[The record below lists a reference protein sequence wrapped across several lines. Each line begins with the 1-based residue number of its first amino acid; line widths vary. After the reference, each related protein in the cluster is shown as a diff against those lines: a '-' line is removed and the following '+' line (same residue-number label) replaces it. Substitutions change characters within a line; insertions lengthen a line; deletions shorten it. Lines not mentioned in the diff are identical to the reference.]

1 MVGLS
6 GIAYYI
12 LSTDIQREEFRMNTA
27 EELKIGFIGF
37 GNMAGAIAEGLINSG
52 FAAENCY
59 AAAGHFDRLKE
70 KCEKM
75 GGINPVEDISDL
87 IDASDIIFI
96 AVKPAKIKEVIT
108 PVRAQLSLSGKV
120 IVSVVWGY
128 NYDRYFDEEVLVK
141 GTHVICSCPNTP
153 VAINKGIFVVENK
166 NSLSEEEFE
175 TVNELLG
182 RISLVITVETKLLG
196 ISGTVCGCGPAF
208 TDMFIESL
216 SDAAVMY
223 GIPRKTAYQ
232 MVSRMIEGTSAL
244 QLHSGKHPGEMKDE
258 VCSPGGSTIKG
269 VAALEEHGFRGAVID
284 AVKAIQG

>member
-1 MVGLS
+1 
-6 GIAYYI
+6 
-12 LSTDIQREEFRMNTA
+12 MNNT
-27 EELKIGFIGF
+27 EVLKVGFIGF

-52 FAAENCY
+52 FAAVNMY
-59 AAAGHFDRLKE
+59 AAAGHFDKLQE
-70 KCEKM
+70 KCKEM
-75 GGINPVEDISDL
+75 GGINPVEDVSKIVDV
-87 IDASDIIFI
+87 SDIIFI
-96 AVKPAKIKEVIT
+96 AVKPGKVKEVIT
-108 PVRAQLSLSGKV
+108 PVRAQLSLNGKV

-128 NYDRYFDEEVLVK
+128 NYDRYFDEEILVA

-166 NSLSEEEFE
+166 HSLSEEEFE
-175 TVNELLG
+175 IINELLG
-182 RISLVITVETKLLG
+182 KISLVIPVETKLLG

-208 TDMFIESL
+208 TDMFTESL

-223 GIPRKTAYQ
+223 GIPRKTAYR

-244 QLHSGKHPGEMKDE
+244 QLHCGKHPGEMKDE

-284 AVKAIQG
+284 AVRAIQD

>member
-1 MVGLS
+1 M
-6 GIAYYI
+6 
-12 LSTDIQREEFRMNTA
+12 RET
-27 EELKIGFIGF
+27 EELKVGFIGF

-96 AVKPAKIKEVIT
+96 AVKPAKVKEVIT
-108 PVRAQLSLSGKV
+108 PVRAQLSLDGKV

-166 NSLSEEEFE
+166 NSLFMYLTECQRYAVEE
-175 TVNELLG
+175 
-182 RISLVITVETKLLG
+182 VETKLLG